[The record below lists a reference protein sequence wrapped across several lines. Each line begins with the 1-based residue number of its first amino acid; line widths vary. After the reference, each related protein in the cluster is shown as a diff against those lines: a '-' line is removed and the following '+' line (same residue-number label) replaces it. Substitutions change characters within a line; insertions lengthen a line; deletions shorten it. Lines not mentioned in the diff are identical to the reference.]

1 MAVKWAVTAAG
12 AVASGGLLA
21 VFWAKLPPLV
31 PLWYSRPWGEDQLA
45 RPVWLWVIPAIVVVL
60 GMGGEVIKRLLKDAV
75 LETLLAWAIAG
86 AQIILTVGL
95 ARIIILVV

>member
-12 AVASGGLLA
+12 AVVGWGLLA
-21 VFWAKLPPLV
+21 VFWVKLPPLV
-31 PLWYSRPWGEDQLA
+31 PLWYSRPWGEEQLA
-45 RPVWLWVIPAIVVVL
+45 NPAFLWVIPAAILVL
-60 GMGGEVIKRLLKDAV
+60 GGGGEIVRRLVNDKV
-75 LETLLAWAIAG
+75 LETMLVWAVVG